1 MNGFDYSGKMVFV
14 MGGIK
19 GIGWCI
25 VEWFFV
31 VGVCVFVCGCSVFDM
46 LLLVNGCMVVFVV
59 VDLCDIEQVDV
70 MFVMICDMVGGFD
83 VFVNNVGG
91 LLFVFVVD
99 VLLCFIE
106 LIVWLNLIVLL

>member
-1 MNGFDYSGKMVFV
+1 MMIVLLVLVDIIFLDYEVVCICFYYWVIEMEVMMNGFDYSGKMVFV

-59 VDLCDIEQVDV
+59 VDLCDIE
-70 MFVMICDMVGGFD
+70 
-83 VFVNNVGG
+83 
-91 LLFVFVVD
+91 
-99 VLLCFIE
+99 
-106 LIVWLNLIVLL
+106 